1 MDGTAGPTGAG
12 TTVTACHA
20 ILGFC
25 GENMRLGRDLT
36 GKLIISVSDGR
47 IIGNVKDLYV
57 DAALTGLTGI
67 YVGHEGLLKRK
78 SLLIPRESVIVFGI
92 DAILVKKTDVITSD
106 QELAEVENWVRLSR
120 LRGRDV
126 DTPGGTKVGAIGDII
141 LSEEGEIT
149 GFSLAKVFVEGPV
162 AQQGTIPR
170 EAMLDTGDE
179 DSVMTVDLAKVEG
192 AGTEAAPSEAGEDAS

>member
-1 MDGTAGPTGAG
+1 MVCDGVPPQ
-12 TTVTACHA
+12 
-20 ILGFC
+20 C
-25 GENMRLGRDLT
+25 GDKMRLGKDLT

-57 DAALTGLTGI
+57 DSDLTGLTGI
-67 YVGHEGLLKRK
+67 YVGHEGLIKRK
-78 SLLIPRESVIVFGI
+78 SLLIPRDSVIVFGI

-106 QELAEVENWVRLSR
+106 QELTDVGNWVRLSK

-141 LSEEGEIT
+141 LSEEGQIT

-179 DSVMTVDLAKVEG
+179 DGVMTVDLVKVEG
-192 AGTEAAPSEAGEDAS
+192 VRPEVVPPEADEKVS